1 MSIIARQELL
11 RDLTEELKDA
21 IPQTYTEAVLGIV
34 ADSIGKYEIES
45 TESEDDSNEKEDF
58 LYAYLDAKRVEGKSP
73 KTILRY
79 EYVIRKFYE
88 TCNRGPRRVTVF
100 HIRNYLSLCQRAGNS
115 DRTIEGYRSVLHGY
129 FGWLMRENMIESNPT
144 VNISPI
150 SYEKKE
156 RLPYSEVELYKIHEC
171 CEIERGPRCTADRN
185 KAIISML
192 ESTGCRISEI
202 CRVDRTDV
210 DLLKGECLVHGK
222 GNKERIVY
230 LNETA
235 GMLLRRYL
243 ESRSDSSPA
252 LFIGKNSDRLT
263 PGGIRALLKKLE
275 MRAGITNVHPHR
287 FRRTLATHLIDHG
300 MPIQEV
306 SRLLGHENINT
317 TMTYIYVSNVSVKN
331 SYEKYN

>member
-1 MSIIARQELL
+1 
-11 RDLTEELKDA
+11 
-21 IPQTYTEAVLGIV
+21 
-34 ADSIGKYEIES
+34 
-45 TESEDDSNEKEDF
+45 
-58 LYAYLDAKRVEGKSP
+58 
-73 KTILRY
+73 
-79 EYVIRKFYE
+79 
-88 TCNRGPRRVTVF
+88 
-100 HIRNYLSLCQRAGNS
+100 
-115 DRTIEGYRSVLHGY
+115 
-129 FGWLMRENMIESNPT
+129 
-144 VNISPI
+144 
-150 SYEKKE
+150 
-156 RLPYSEVELYKIHEC
+156 
-171 CEIERGPRCTADRN
+171 
-185 KAIISML
+185 ML

-202 CRVDRTDV
+202 CRADRTDV

-243 ESRSDSSPA
+243 ESRSDSYPA

-275 MRAGITNVHPHR
+275 TKAGITNVHPHR